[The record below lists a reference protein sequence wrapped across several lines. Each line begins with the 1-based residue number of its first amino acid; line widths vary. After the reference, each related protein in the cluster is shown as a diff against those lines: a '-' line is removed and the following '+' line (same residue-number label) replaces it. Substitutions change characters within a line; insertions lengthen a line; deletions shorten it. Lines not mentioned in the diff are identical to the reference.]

1 MILDIYK
8 DSFEFASRKISSLL
22 LLGVLSF
29 FNFLIIPIIFFYG
42 YNYNVVKLSTQSMIN
57 GEDEPPE
64 FSNFKEMFIN
74 GLKYIV
80 VVLAYAIIPI
90 LIFSLSMFTGD
101 SGWIF
106 ALIGFILII
115 FAILFAYLAIA
126 HMARNDDSLKS
137 AFAFSEI
144 ANIMASI
151 GYFRYFLAYIG
162 IVIISFIVVFVVA
175 IILGI
180 VFAFL
185 GIATSGI
192 SANGLGTVS
201 AVGSILINFVM
212 FFIVMPYLSMFQNRC
227 IGLIY
232 NLGS

>member
-1 MILDIYK
+1 
-8 DSFEFASRKISSLL
+8 
-22 LLGVLSF
+22 
-29 FNFLIIPIIFFYG
+29 
-42 YNYNVVKLSTQSMIN
+42 MIN

-126 HMARNDDSLKS
+126 HMASNDDSLKS

>member
-8 DSFEFASRKISSLL
+8 DSFEFASRKVSSLL

-29 FNFLIIPIIFFYG
+29 FSFLIIPAIFFYG

-57 GEDEPPE
+57 GEDVPPE

-80 VVLAYAIIPI
+80 VFLAYAIIPI
-90 LIFSLSMFTGD
+90 IIFCLSLVTGD

-106 ALIGFILII
+106 ALIGFILIVLS
-115 FAILFAYLAIA
+115 ILFAYLAIA
-126 HMARNDDSLKS
+126 HMASNDDSLKS

-144 ANIMASI
+144 LNIMSSI
-151 GYFRYFLAYIG
+151 GYFRYFIAYLG
-162 IVIISFIVVFVVA
+162 ILIISVIVVLVVS

-201 AVGSILINFVM
+201 TIGSILINFIL
-212 FFIVMPYLSMFQNRC
+212 FFIVMPYLTMFQSRC
-227 IGLIY
+227 VGLIY